1 MKELNEHQKRNTDAD
16 RLKIED
22 LIPTKENEINDD
34 FAEDQSMVSEFQ
46 PTDRSLMMSSKR

>member
-34 FAEDQSMVSEFQ
+34 FAEDQSMASEFQ